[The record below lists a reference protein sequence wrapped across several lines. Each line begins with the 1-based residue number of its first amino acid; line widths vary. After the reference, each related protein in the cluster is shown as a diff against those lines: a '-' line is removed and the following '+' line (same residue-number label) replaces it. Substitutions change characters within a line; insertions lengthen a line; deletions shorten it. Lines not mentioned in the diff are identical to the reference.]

1 MVVMARESWTD
12 GRLDEFKESVNRR
25 FDEVDK
31 RFDQVDKRFELVDQ
45 RFDKVEADM
54 KVGFDRVDKDIRELR
69 GEISQIH
76 ITIGAMQRTMVQGV
90 IAICGVMITGFVALA
105 GIAVF

>member
-31 RFDQVDKRFELVDQ
+31 RFDQVDKRFELVDK
-45 RFDKVEADM
+45 RFDQ
-54 KVGFDRVDKDIRELR
+54 VDKQFAEVKGEIKELR
-69 GEISQIH
+69 QTMTHGFFVLVGINATS
-76 ITIGAMQRTMVQGV
+76 TLTLIGLMVG
-90 IAICGVMITGFVALA
+90 LK
-105 GIAVF
+105 VF